1 LLLESRFEPCVFK
14 NEEGSFREKPKT
26 QPRRSGILSAP
37 QSIGVAATDMGPIYS
52 YQFVIMLACA
62 VFYYRAA
69 DIEDAP
75 QLLWAGLSVLL
86 YLLTWLWLGWGV
98 LANLLAQVALLIG
111 IAIVRVMRERI
122 GR

>member
-1 LLLESRFEPCVFK
+1 
-14 NEEGSFREKPKT
+14 
-26 QPRRSGILSAP
+26 
-37 QSIGVAATDMGPIYS
+37 
-52 YQFVIMLACA
+52 MLACA

-75 QLLWAGLSVLL
+75 RLLWSGLSILL

-111 IAIVRVMRERI
+111 IAIVRVMRERM